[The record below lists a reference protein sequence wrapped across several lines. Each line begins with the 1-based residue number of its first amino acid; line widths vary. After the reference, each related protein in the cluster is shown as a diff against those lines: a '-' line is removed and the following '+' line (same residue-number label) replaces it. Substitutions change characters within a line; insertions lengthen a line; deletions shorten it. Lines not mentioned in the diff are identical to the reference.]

1 MTLQREWEVQG
12 NFLFRH
18 RSYLPLAL
26 LPLAIWV
33 TYISVSQHPENF
45 SFRNIS
51 IPEILCLTSA
61 FIGLFVRV
69 VTVAFTPANT
79 SGRNTS
85 HGQVADVLNSKG
97 MYSIVRHPLYLG
109 NYFMWL
115 GIALLTA
122 NACFVVVFS
131 LAYWLYYERI
141 MYAEEQFLTR
151 KFGQSYRDWA
161 DKTPA
166 FIPAVYNWTRSDMSF
181 SWKKAINKE
190 KNGILAVFLLV
201 FVWNCWTHWI
211 LSGYWLQEKS
221 WSLILLI
228 IAALYYIGVKWIDKK
243 TTLLKE
249 EGR

>member
-18 RSYLPLAL
+18 RSYLPLT
-26 LPLAIWV
+26 PIPVAIWV
-33 TYISVSQHPENF
+33 TYYSVGRFPDMFSVQH
-45 SFRNIS
+45 ITL
-51 IPEILCLTSA
+51 PEILCLISA
-61 FIGLFVRV
+61 LVGLLIRV
-69 VTVAFTPANT
+69 FTVAFTPANT

-122 NACFVVVFS
+122 NLCFVIVFS

-141 MYAEEQFLTR
+141 MYAEEQFLSR
-151 KFGQSYRDWA
+151 KFGQTYLEWA

-166 FIPAVYNWTRSDMSF
+166 FIPAFHKWTRSDMSF
-181 SWKKAINKE
+181 SWKKAVNKE
-190 KNGILAVFLLV
+190 KNGILAIFLLV
-201 FVWNCWTHWI
+201 FIWNCWTHWI
-211 LSGYWLQEKS
+211 LTEQWLTEKS
-221 WSLILLI
+221 WSFNMLIA
-228 IAALYYIGVKWIDKK
+228 AALYYAGIKWIDKK
-243 TTLLKE
+243 TRLLKE